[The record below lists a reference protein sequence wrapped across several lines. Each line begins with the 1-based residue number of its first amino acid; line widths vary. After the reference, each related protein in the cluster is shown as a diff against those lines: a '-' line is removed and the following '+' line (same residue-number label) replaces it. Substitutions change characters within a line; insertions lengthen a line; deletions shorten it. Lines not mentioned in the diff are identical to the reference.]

1 MGVIT
6 EKPFA
11 VEVKKTATQKRDEVV
26 NAYLSNGNTLAT
38 KHEEYLEKYVTKAN
52 EELYQLLS
60 DIMKF
65 AQTVVNDKYVEKIIK
80 EMRRNLKSIHNIK
93 TQANSS
99 NLSIIV
105 RFITRTNR
113 KNAHM
118 YSKVLETAIASNVD
132 SNELGGYIAKNGG
145 INKLQKATNSIAEDK
160 LKKLNHLKA
169 YYAETLIN
177 QRALTVPYTSFKVEP
192 TRSSKL
198 HDSSHSCG
206 ARNKFMVCTYGDK
219 GELIVID
226 AIAVDKELEEKLLLA
241 YFEHEYYLMTN
252 MYGLE
257 KVEDIMIQRMQQ
269 EIEAENE
276 IRRKNKARL
285 RDCYG
290 YLIE

>member
-1 MGVIT
+1 
-6 EKPFA
+6 
-11 VEVKKTATQKRDEVV
+11 
-26 NAYLSNGNTLAT
+26 
-38 KHEEYLEKYVTKAN
+38 
-52 EELYQLLS
+52 
-60 DIMKF
+60 
-65 AQTVVNDKYVEKIIK
+65 
-80 EMRRNLKSIHNIK
+80 
-93 TQANSS
+93 
-99 NLSIIV
+99 
-105 RFITRTNR
+105 
-113 KNAHM
+113 M

-145 INKLQKATNSIAEDK
+145 INKLQKATSSIAEDK

-169 YYAETLIN
+169 YYAEVLIN
-177 QRALTVPYTSFKVEP
+177 QRALTEPYTSFKVEP
-192 TRSSKL
+192 TRCAEL
-198 HDSSHSCG
+198 HDSSHSSG

-257 KVEDIMIQRMQQ
+257 KAEDIMIERMKQ

-276 IRRKNKARL
+276 IRHKNKARL

>member
-6 EKPFA
+6 EKPFV
-11 VEVKKTATQKRDEVV
+11 VEVKKTATQKRDEIV
-26 NAYLSNGNTLAT
+26 NSYLSNGNALAT

-65 AQTVVNDKYVEKIIK
+65 AQTVVNDKYAEKIIK
-80 EMRRNLKSIHNIK
+80 EMRTELKRQHNIK

-99 NLSIIV
+99 HLSIIV

-145 INKLQKATNSIAEDK
+145 INKLQKATNSIAVDK

-169 YYAETLIN
+169 YYAEALIN
-177 QRALTVPYTSFKVEP
+177 QRALTEPYTSFKVEP
-192 TRSSKL
+192 TRSAEL

-206 ARNKFMVCTYGDK
+206 ARNKFMVCTYGKK

-226 AIAVDKELEEKLLLA
+226 AIAVDKDLEEKLLLA
-241 YFEHEYYLMTN
+241 YFEHQYYLMT
-252 MYGLE
+252 YTLGLNE
-257 KVEDIMIQRMQQ
+257 HEIYTLMQQ

-276 IRRKNKARL
+276 IRRKNKVRL
-285 RDCYG
+285 RDNYG

>member
-11 VEVKKTATQKRDEVV
+11 AEVKKTAAQKRDEIV
-26 NAYLSNGNTLAT
+26 NSYLNNGNTLAI
-38 KHEEYLEKYVTKAN
+38 KHEEYLKKYVTKAN

-65 AQTVVNDKYVEKIIK
+65 AQTVVNDKYAEKIIK
-80 EMRRNLKSIHNIK
+80 EMRVELKRQHNIK

-99 NLSIIV
+99 QLSIIV

-145 INKLQKATNSIAEDK
+145 INKLQKTTNSIADDR
-160 LKKLNHLKA
+160 LNKLNNLKV
-169 YYAETLIN
+169 YYANVLIN
-177 QRALTVPYTSFKVEP
+177 KRSLTDPYTSFKVDP
-192 TRSSKL
+192 NRRSEL
-198 HDSSHSCG
+198 QDSSHSCG
-206 ARNKFMVCTYGDK
+206 ASYKFMACTYSDK

-226 AIAVDKELEEKLLLA
+226 AIAVDKDLEEKLLLA
-241 YFEHEYYLMTN
+241 YFEHEYQLMTN
-252 MYGLE
+252 MYGLDN
-257 KVEDIMIQRMQQ
+257 VEDIMLKRIKQ
-269 EIEAENE
+269 EIEVENE

-285 RDCYG
+285 RDNYG

>member
-1 MGVIT
+1 MGVNT

-26 NAYLSNGNTLAT
+26 NAYLSNGNALAT

-118 YSKVLETAIASNVD
+118 YSKVLETAIASKVD

-145 INKLQKATNSIAEDK
+145 INKLQKATNSIAVDRLQK
-160 LKKLNHLKA
+160 MNHLKA

-177 QRALTVPYTSFKVEP
+177 QRALTEPYTSFKVEP
-192 TRSSKL
+192 TRSAEL

-206 ARNKFMVCTYGDK
+206 ARNKFMVCTYGKK

-226 AIAVDKELEEKLLLA
+226 AIAVDKDLEEKLLLA
-241 YFEHEYYLMTN
+241 YFEHQYYLMT
-252 MYGLE
+252 YTLGLNE
-257 KVEDIMIQRMQQ
+257 HEIYTLMQQ

-276 IRRKNKARL
+276 IRRKNKVRL
-285 RDCYG
+285 RDNYG